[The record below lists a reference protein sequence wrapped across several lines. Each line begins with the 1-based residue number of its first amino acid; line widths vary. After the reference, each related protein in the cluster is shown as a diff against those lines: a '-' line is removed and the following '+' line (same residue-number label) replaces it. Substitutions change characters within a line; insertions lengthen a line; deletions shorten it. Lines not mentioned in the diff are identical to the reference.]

1 MLPTCISHVCLKTP
15 DLDATERFYSDL
27 LGCPCMFRFSRQGKP
42 YGFYLK
48 VGERQFIE
56 VFAQDPVEPDNGAH
70 CLAHFCFESA
80 DIEGLHARLREAGF
94 APDPIKVGV
103 EHSKQFWVRDPNG
116 LNVEVQE
123 YTDRSLQLT
132 GGGTVEVDW

>member
-15 DLDATERFYSDL
+15 DLAATEKFYSEL
-27 LGCPCMFRFSRQGKP
+27 LGFPVIFRFSRKGEP

-48 VGERQFIE
+48 VAERQFIE
-56 VFAQDPVEPDNGAH
+56 VFEQDPVEPDNGAH
-70 CLAHFCFESA
+70 CLAHFCFETVDLEA
-80 DIEGLHARLREAGF
+80 LRAKLIEAGYS
-94 APDPIKVGV
+94 PDPIKLGV
-103 EHSKQFWVRDPNG
+103 DQSKQFWVVDPNG